1 MNELINE
8 LQGYFRLLRRL
19 SNNTYHYTARYIDI
33 NGGVEESLLNFYDS
47 IGLKKRNISSEAIKS
62 VEDLAKCV
70 KEMTESLDRKFSEYK
85 DVIEWDIHEYVDML
99 LEREIEKGAAMVFH
113 LMDKNEKRSINLVIT
128 IDKRL
133 VLINASPS

>member
-1 MNELINE
+1 MNELVNE

-33 NGGVEESLLNFYDS
+33 NGGLEESVLMFFDS
-47 IGLKKRNISSEAIKS
+47 IDLPKRVIASEVINS

-70 KEMTESLDRKFSEYK
+70 KEIAESLDNKFSEYK
-85 DVIEWDIHEYVDML
+85 DVIEWDIHEYIDL
-99 LEREIEKGAAMVFH
+99 LVEREIEKDAAMVFH
-113 LMDKNEKRSINLVIT
+113 LMDKNEKRSINLVLT

-133 VLINASPS
+133 VLINASPC

>member
-1 MNELINE
+1 MNELVNE

-33 NGGVEESLLNFYDS
+33 DGGLEESLLKFYDS
-47 IGLKKRNISSEAIKS
+47 IGLQKRVIASEAIKS

-70 KEMTESLDRKFSEYK
+70 KEITESLDNKFSEYK
-85 DVIEWDIHEYVDML
+85 DVIEWDIHEYVDL
-99 LEREIEKGAAMVFH
+99 LVEREIEKDAAMVFH
-113 LMDKNEKRSINLVIT
+113 LMDKNGKRSINLVIA
-128 IDKRL
+128 IGKRL